1 MLPPSATLGLALN
14 DTVVVSIVSV
24 MVVVATAGLTVNA
37 SKLPPAAL
45 LIVADTLPAS
55 TITSSLGAGT
65 LTVPL
70 LVPAAM
76 LIVAPLES
84 VTLTADCATLVSD
97 AV

>member
-14 DTVVVSIVSV
+14 DTVVVSIVSEI
-24 MVVVATAGLTVNA
+24 VVVAAAGFTTSD
-37 SKLPPAAL
+37 SKLPPDAL

-55 TITSSLGAGT
+55 TITSSLGALT

-70 LVPAAM
+70 LEPAAIV
-76 LIVAPLES
+76 IVAPLLKFT
-84 VTLTADCATLVSD
+84 VTADCATLVSD